1 VKVDEVFAKFFEGE
15 SMGLPKVSR
24 LVGLAM
30 VVAAAVVGDLAVVV
44 AEPQE
49 VIRQNMFLGIFIACD
64 HYLNVI

>member
-1 VKVDEVFAKFFEGE
+1 V
-15 SMGLPKVSR
+15 GLPKVSR
-24 LVGLAM
+24 LVGSAM

-49 VIRQNMFLGIFIACD
+49 EIRQNMFLGILIACD